1 MNNNGSRLSVIK
13 FQPLSESSEQ
23 IPQINYRK
31 SFEEYSE
38 DTGFEIF
45 HPKFTINNSCDTT
58 ETKIIKTFEQS
69 QEGSSYGGASGD
81 LRKENYLSEFSEAS
95 ARQKVITNLGLKNI
109 PDEYIKSSY
118 FQGKLQLSLEDIINT
133 MFIPNVPKTTKASV
147 TNASN
152 ITIYPT
158 GTSSVIGTSISSI
171 SIKVEASIDAGVQS
185 NESYSN
191 GILETNVQYYD
202 STGTLQTVTNQF
214 SVSWNDRILNQTFNI
229 SQLPNL
235 HYGFR
240 NNTLKSISAEL
251 KNMYITFPQ
260 IEVSSTGG
268 VIKSLNG
275 NDLNVILKDAEP
287 IKYTVSETILDLNT
301 SKKTLNYSGIN
312 PGFVSHDDSSY
323 SQFTLGRKQWST
335 SSYYYLLVPQGTTLS
350 TPVVQTSF
358 GDSTLGLYKYP
369 DTVTRTFNNGTLEYD
384 KYVLTN
390 GTTDIPYR
398 LEIEPGKY
406 LIINFS

>member
-1 MNNNGSRLSVIK
+1 MNNRPIQFLDIE
-13 FQPLSESSEQ
+13 ESSSGLD
-23 IPQINYRK
+23 IKRLD
-31 SFEEYSE
+31 FVDTAEYGKDE
-38 DTGFEIF
+38 FKIIYPKFEIQ
-45 HPKFTINNSCDTT
+45 HSDPV
-58 ETKIIKTFEQS
+58 ETKIITKFETGDS
-69 QEGSSYGGASGD
+69 GSLSTAGLGD
-81 LRKENYLSEFSEAS
+81 LRKENYLSEFSDRS
-95 ARQKVITNLGLKNI
+95 AREKVITNLGLKNI
-109 PDEYIKSSY
+109 PDEYVKSSY
-118 FQGKLQLSLEDIINT
+118 FIGGMQVSLEDIINT
-133 MFIPNVPKTTKASV
+133 MFIPNIPETTKASI
-147 TNASN
+147 TSSSN
-152 ITIYPT
+152 ITISPAS
-158 GTSSVIGTSISSI
+158 TSNIIGTSIPSI
-171 SIKVEASIDAGVQS
+171 SVKVEASIDPGVQG
-185 NESYSN
+185 NENYSE
-191 GILETNVQYYD
+191 GILETDVQYYD
-202 STGTLQTVTNQF
+202 TSGTLQTVTNQF
-214 SVSWNDRILNQTFNI
+214 SVNWNDRILNQTFNI

-251 KNMYITFPQ
+251 KNMYITFPS

-275 NDLNVILKDAEP
+275 NDLDVILKDAEP

-323 SQFTLGRKQWST
+323 SQFTLGRKQWNT

-390 GTTDIPYR
+390 GTTDVPYR

>member
-1 MNNNGSRLSVIK
+1 MNNRPIQFLDIE
-13 FQPLSESSEQ
+13 ESSSGLD
-23 IPQINYRK
+23 IKRLD
-31 SFEEYSE
+31 FVDTAEYGKDE
-38 DTGFEIF
+38 FKIIYPKFEIQ
-45 HPKFTINNSCDTT
+45 HSDPV
-58 ETKIIKTFEQS
+58 ETKIITKFETGDS
-69 QEGSSYGGASGD
+69 ESLSTAGLGD
-81 LRKENYLSEFSEAS
+81 LRKENYLSEFSDRS
-95 ARQKVITNLGLKNI
+95 AREKVITNLGLKNI
-109 PDEYIKSSY
+109 PDEYVKSSY
-118 FQGKLQLSLEDIINT
+118 FIGGMQVSLEDIINT
-133 MFIPNVPKTTKASV
+133 MFIPNIPETTKASI
-147 TNASN
+147 TSSSN
-152 ITIYPT
+152 ITISPAS
-158 GTSSVIGTSISSI
+158 TSNIIGTSIPSI
-171 SIKVEASIDAGVQS
+171 SVKVEASIDPGVQG
-185 NESYSN
+185 NENYSE
-191 GILETNVQYYD
+191 GILETDVQYYD
-202 STGTLQTVTNQF
+202 TSGTLQTVTNQF
-214 SVSWNDRILNQTFNI
+214 SVNWNDRILNQTFNI

-251 KNMYITFPQ
+251 KNMYITFPS

-275 NDLNVILKDAEP
+275 NDLDVILKDAEP
-287 IKYTVSETILDLNT
+287 IKYTVSKTVLDLNM

-323 SQFTLGRKQWST
+323 SQFTLGRKQWNT

-369 DTVTRTFNNGTLEYD
+369 ETVTRTFNNGTLEYD

-390 GTTDIPYR
+390 GTTDVPYR

>member
-1 MNNNGSRLSVIK
+1 MNNRPIQFLDIE
-13 FQPLSESSEQ
+13 ESSSGLD
-23 IPQINYRK
+23 IKRLD
-31 SFEEYSE
+31 FVDTAEYGKDE
-38 DTGFEIF
+38 FKIIYPKFEIQ
-45 HPKFTINNSCDTT
+45 HSDPV
-58 ETKIIKTFEQS
+58 ETKIITKFETGDS
-69 QEGSSYGGASGD
+69 ESLSTAGLGD
-81 LRKENYLSEFSEAS
+81 LRKENYLSEFSDRS
-95 ARQKVITNLGLKNI
+95 AREKVITNLGLKNI
-109 PDEYIKSSY
+109 PDEYVKSSY
-118 FQGKLQLSLEDIINT
+118 FIGGMQVSLEDIINT
-133 MFIPNVPKTTKASV
+133 MFIPNIPETTKASI
-147 TNASN
+147 TSSSN
-152 ITIYPT
+152 ITISPAS
-158 GTSSVIGTSISSI
+158 TSNIIGTSIPSI
-171 SIKVEASIDAGVQS
+171 SVKVEASIDPGVQG
-185 NESYSN
+185 NENYSE

-202 STGTLQTVTNQF
+202 TSGTLQTVTNQF
-214 SVSWNDRILNQTFNI
+214 SVNWNDRILNQTFNI

-251 KNMYITFPQ
+251 KNMYITFPS

-275 NDLNVILKDAEP
+275 NDLDVILKDAEP
-287 IKYTVSETILDLNT
+287 IKYTVSKTILDLNT

-323 SQFTLGRKQWST
+323 SQFTLGRKQWNT

-390 GTTDIPYR
+390 GTTDVPYR

-406 LIINFS
+406 LIMNFS